1 MKLVLLI
8 TWITLSALTE
18 LSAAVEAED
27 RFGQKGGS
35 VHLTVDG
42 QQKPNLRRLSWKI
55 NSTLILEYTVH
66 RNEVEYFGE
75 FKQKMEFSSTDL
87 SLHIKDLTE
96 TDSGVYSA
104 ETTDTEGQQTD
115 LKYNLHVQEA
125 VPKPTLKL
133 TLLQLN
139 SSGLSCKVSVN
150 CSVRDSWVSGTC
162 DQVQCSQVQLSP
174 GSDVDLSVKSERG
187 TIFCSGSNGV
197 SRETQ
202 SEPVEYPC
210 FKNTFSSQSSTPQF
224 FIPLTEVG
232 VLLLCAVGL
241 VIKYRKRRRLCYPK
255 TSTQEENTAYTS
267 PEELKPHHG
276 VNGSQETPLTVYST
290 LMPGSDQKAQT
301 KVPPSCRGGD
311 ISMYSEIKR

>member
-1 MKLVLLI
+1 
-8 TWITLSALTE
+8 
-18 LSAAVEAED
+18 
-27 RFGQKGGS
+27 
-35 VHLTVDG
+35 
-42 QQKPNLRRLSWKI
+42 
-55 NSTLILEYTVH
+55 
-66 RNEVEYFGE
+66 
-75 FKQKMEFSSTDL
+75 MEFSTTDL

-104 ETTDTEGQQTD
+104 ETTDTEGKLTD

-125 VPKPTLKL
+125 VPKPTLNLK
-133 TLLQLN
+133 LLQLN

-174 GSDVDLSVKSERG
+174 GSDVDLSVKSDNG

-202 SEPVEYPC
+202 SEPLTSVC

-224 FIPLTEVG
+224 FIPLTVVG

-241 VIKYRKRRRLCYPK
+241 VIKYRKRRRLCYP
-255 TSTQEENTAYTS
+255 S
-267 PEELKPHHG
+267 
-276 VNGSQETPLTVYST
+276 
-290 LMPGSDQKAQT
+290 
-301 KVPPSCRGGD
+301 
-311 ISMYSEIKR
+311 